1 MHSNNSHT
9 GANILII
16 DDEYLSSFI
25 FQKLVKKV
33 MADSEITTCSN
44 GKCALD
50 KLIEIKNKDVN
61 LLPNYIFVDI
71 SMPVMNGWEFLEK
84 YEDLNIDPLGKCKI
98 YILTCSLFRYDM
110 MKSASY
116 HTVKDYIL
124 KPLDFEKLKK
134 VFVEVDLPS

>member
-1 MHSNNSHT
+1 MHPNNSHT

-25 FQKLVKKV
+25 FQKLVRKV

-61 LLPNYIFVDI
+61 LLPDYIFVDI
-71 SMPVMNGWEFLEK
+71 SMPVMNGWEFFR
-84 YEDLNIDPLGKCKI
+84 KI
-98 YILTCSLFRYDM
+98 
-110 MKSASY
+110 
-116 HTVKDYIL
+116 
-124 KPLDFEKLKK
+124 
-134 VFVEVDLPS
+134 